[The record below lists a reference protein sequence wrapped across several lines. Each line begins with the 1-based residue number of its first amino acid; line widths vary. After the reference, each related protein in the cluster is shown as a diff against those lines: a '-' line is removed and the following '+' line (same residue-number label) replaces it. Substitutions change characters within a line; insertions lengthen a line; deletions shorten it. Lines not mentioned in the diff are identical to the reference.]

1 MRKILFTLSLFC
13 VTVAMYSC
21 RKVTDVNIK
30 QYDEQQIQTYI
41 SANGITGM
49 NRDLSSGDTTGMYYK
64 ILTPGT
70 GAVVKDSSLVSLVFT
85 LRSFDGQFI
94 AEDTI
99 VNHVYNYL
107 GHIGANN
114 LPQGVRLGIL
124 NILKNKGGRMRL
136 LVPSRLGYG
145 TSGFGTGSSDGNN
158 RIKGNQGLDYYIN
171 LVNNTQK
178 YDPRFGTFVGRQDA
192 YDDISVKNYI
202 TANNLTGYTKTASG
216 LWYKETQAGSGAA
229 ITPTSIVTIQYTGT
243 LFNGL
248 LTSEQYNN
256 SDGTGVNIDLANDTR
271 FGLVEGIQLVKPGA
285 KLSLIMPSRLAFGGQ
300 SYTDNTIPIFSC
312 MRYDINVL
320 SVQ

>member
-1 MRKILFTLSLFC
+1 
-13 VTVAMYSC
+13 
-21 RKVTDVNIK
+21 
-30 QYDEQQIQTYI
+30 
-41 SANGITGM
+41 
-49 NRDLSSGDTTGMYYK
+49 MYYK

-70 GAVVKDSSLVSLVFT
+70 GAQVADSSLVSLVFT
-85 LRSFDGQFI
+85 VRSFDGQFI

-107 GHIGANN
+107 GHISSNN
-114 LPQGVRLGIL
+114 LPSGVRLGIL

-136 LVPSRLGYG
+136 LVPSHLGYG
-145 TSGFGTGSSDGNN
+145 TSGYGTGSSDGNN
-158 RIKGNQGLDYYIN
+158 RVKGNQGLDYYIN
-171 LVNNTQK
+171 LVNNTKK

-216 LWYKETQAGSGAA
+216 LWYKELQAGSGAA
-229 ITPTSIVTIQYTGT
+229 ITPSSIVTIQFTGT
-243 LFNGL
+243 LFNGFQ
-248 LTSEQYNN
+248 TSQQYNT
-256 SDGTGVNIDLANDTR
+256 SDGTGVAIDLANDTR

-300 SYTDNTIPIFSC
+300 AYTDSSIPIYSC